1 MEVEP
6 GGTYRVLNEHLEI
19 SFAPGEKPEG
29 GAGSKAMNEWSA
41 ELRQMIQSMLPT
53 PTPTIRDPDPDPDP
67 PTNTIVL
74 NDAIQVRAPATNVS
88 FKSRSYGARLSRKR
102 RV

>member
-1 MEVEP
+1 
-6 GGTYRVLNEHLEI
+6 LNEHLEI
-19 SFAPGEKPEG
+19 SFAPGENPEG
-29 GAGSKAMNEWSA
+29 RAGSKAMNEWSA

-53 PTPTIRDPDPDPDP
+53 PTDPDPGPGP

-88 FKSRSYGARLSRKR
+88 FKSRSYGGARLSRKR